1 MNRLQSWLAG
11 AMVGVA
17 VVATLAAPV
26 AAARSLDEIMAS
38 KKLIVGINPTLPPLG
53 VFNAKNEIDGVDVD
67 IARAIAEK
75 MGLSLE
81 IVQVGSP
88 DRIPFVNSG
97 KIDMVMGAMTWT
109 AERAKA
115 IDYNVPVYTEVM
127 GVLTTQKTGW
137 KDWKE
142 LDDRRCGW
150 SRSAGRRVRV
160 HRREAAEGAG
170 AAARQLPRCRAPDR
184 ADRADS
190 MVDVLDFLT
199 EHQDAQGGMERP
211 SRRPWMSSAVSVSP
225 RATKRC
231 ARDPASVVKGLNA
244 SGVIDK
250 AWQKWFGAPMLRSR
264 GEARSGKSWADA
276 PGRGDVGP
284 ARSRRSSAVAQDL
297 ITAPRR
303 T

>member
-17 VVATLAAPV
+17 VVAALAAPV

-67 IARAIAEK
+67 IARAIAAK
-75 MGLSLE
+75 MGLTLE

-109 AERAKA
+109 PERAKA
-115 IDYNVPVYTEVM
+115 IDYTVPVYTEVM
-127 GVLTTQKTGW
+127 GVLTTNKSGW

-142 LDDRRCGW
+142 LDDPK
-150 SRSAGRRVRV
+150 VRLV
-160 HRREAAEGAG
+160 QVRGTTPVKFIAEK
-170 AAARQLPRCRAPDR
+170 LPKAQVLLLDNYPDAVRAIAQDR
-184 ADRADS
+184 ADG

-199 EHQDAQGGMERP
+199 EHTKTHKVEWKTVPTPVDVYFCGIGVAKGNEALRTKL
-211 SRRPWMSSAVSVSP
+211 SSVI
-225 RATKRC
+225 KE
-231 ARDPASVVKGLNA
+231 LNA

-250 AWQKWFGAPMLRSR
+250 AWEKWFGAPMLHDPKASPLWKEL
-264 GEARSGKSWADA
+264 G
-276 PGRGDVGP
+276 
-284 ARSRRSSAVAQDL
+284 
-297 ITAPRR
+297 
-303 T
+303 

>member
-17 VVATLAAPV
+17 VVAALAAPV

-67 IARAIAEK
+67 IARAIAAK
-75 MGLSLE
+75 MGLTLE

-115 IDYNVPVYTEVM
+115 IDYTVPVYTEVM
-127 GVLTTQKTGW
+127 GVLTTKKTGW

-142 LDDRRCGW
+142 LDDPK
-150 SRSAGRRVRV
+150 VRLV
-160 HRREAAEGAG
+160 QVRGTTPVKFISEK
-170 AAARQLPRCRAPDR
+170 LPKAQVLLLDNYPDAVRAIAQDR
-184 ADRADS
+184 ADG

-199 EHQDAQGGMERP
+199 EH
-211 SRRPWMSSAVSVSP
+211 
-225 RATKRC
+225 TKTHKVEWKTVPTPVDVYFCGIGVAKGNEALRVKLS
-231 ARDPASVVKGLNA
+231 SVVKELNA

-250 AWQKWFGAPMLRSR
+250 AWEKWFGAPMLHDPKASPLWKEL
-264 GEARSGKSWADA
+264 G
-276 PGRGDVGP
+276 
-284 ARSRRSSAVAQDL
+284 
-297 ITAPRR
+297 
-303 T
+303 

>member
-26 AAARSLDEIMAS
+26 AAARTLDEIMAS

-67 IARAIAEK
+67 IARAIAAK

-115 IDYNVPVYTEVM
+115 IDYTVPVYTEVM
-127 GVLTTQKTGW
+127 GVLTTKKTGW

-142 LDDRRCGW
+142 LDDPK
-150 SRSAGRRVRV
+150 VRLV
-160 HRREAAEGAG
+160 QVRGTTPVKFISEK
-170 AAARQLPRCRAPDR
+170 LPKAQVLLLDNYPDAVRAIAQDR
-184 ADRADS
+184 ADG

-199 EHQDAQGGMERP
+199 EHTKTHKVEWKTVATPVDVYFCGIGVAKGNEALRVKL
-211 SRRPWMSSAVSVSP
+211 SSI
-225 RATKRC
+225 
-231 ARDPASVVKGLNA
+231 VKELNA

-250 AWQKWFGAPMLRSR
+250 AWEKWFGAPMLHDPKASPLWKEL
-264 GEARSGKSWADA
+264 G
-276 PGRGDVGP
+276 
-284 ARSRRSSAVAQDL
+284 
-297 ITAPRR
+297 
-303 T
+303 

>member
-67 IARAIAEK
+67 IARAIAAK
-75 MGLSLE
+75 MGLTLE

-115 IDYNVPVYTEVM
+115 IDYTVPVYTEVM
-127 GVLTTQKTGW
+127 GVLTTKKTGW

-142 LDDRRCGW
+142 LDDPK
-150 SRSAGRRVRV
+150 VRLV
-160 HRREAAEGAG
+160 QVRGTTPVKFISEK
-170 AAARQLPRCRAPDR
+170 LPKAQVLLLDNYPDAVRAIAQDR
-184 ADRADS
+184 ADG

-199 EHQDAQGGMERP
+199 EH
-211 SRRPWMSSAVSVSP
+211 
-225 RATKRC
+225 TKTHKVEWKTVPTPVDVYFCGIGVAKGNEALRVKLS
-231 ARDPASVVKGLNA
+231 SVVKELNA

-250 AWQKWFGAPMLRSR
+250 AWEKWFGAPMLHDPKASPLWKEL
-264 GEARSGKSWADA
+264 G
-276 PGRGDVGP
+276 
-284 ARSRRSSAVAQDL
+284 
-297 ITAPRR
+297 
-303 T
+303 

>member
-26 AAARSLDEIMAS
+26 AAARTLDEIMAS

-67 IARAIAEK
+67 IARAIAAK

-115 IDYNVPVYTEVM
+115 IDYTVPVYTEVM
-127 GVLTTQKTGW
+127 GVLTTKKTGW

-142 LDDRRCGW
+142 LDDPK
-150 SRSAGRRVRV
+150 VRLV
-160 HRREAAEGAG
+160 QVRGTTPVKFISEK
-170 AAARQLPRCRAPDR
+170 LPKAQVLLLDNYPDAVRAIAQDR
-184 ADRADS
+184 ADG

-199 EHQDAQGGMERP
+199 EHTKTHKVE
-211 SRRPWMSSAVSVSP
+211 WKTV
-225 RATKRC
+225 ATPVDVYFCGIGVAKGNEALRVKLS
-231 ARDPASVVKGLNA
+231 SVVKELNA

-250 AWQKWFGAPMLRSR
+250 AWEKWFGAPMLHDPKASPLWKEL
-264 GEARSGKSWADA
+264 G
-276 PGRGDVGP
+276 
-284 ARSRRSSAVAQDL
+284 
-297 ITAPRR
+297 
-303 T
+303 

>member
-67 IARAIAEK
+67 IARAIAAK

-115 IDYNVPVYTEVM
+115 IDYTVPVYTEVM
-127 GVLTTQKTGW
+127 GVLTTKKTGW

-142 LDDRRCGW
+142 LDDPK
-150 SRSAGRRVRV
+150 VRLV
-160 HRREAAEGAG
+160 QVRGTTPVKFISEK
-170 AAARQLPRCRAPDR
+170 LPKAQVLLLDNYPDAVRAIAQDR
-184 ADRADS
+184 ADG

-199 EHQDAQGGMERP
+199 EHTKTHKVE
-211 SRRPWMSSAVSVSP
+211 WKTV
-225 RATKRC
+225 ATPVDVYFCGIGVAKGNEALRVKLS
-231 ARDPASVVKGLNA
+231 SVVKELNA

-250 AWQKWFGAPMLRSR
+250 AWEKWFGAPMLHDPKASPLWKEL
-264 GEARSGKSWADA
+264 G
-276 PGRGDVGP
+276 
-284 ARSRRSSAVAQDL
+284 
-297 ITAPRR
+297 
-303 T
+303 

>member
-11 AMVGVA
+11 AMVGAA

-38 KKLIVGINPTLPPLG
+38 KKLVVGINPTLPPLG

-67 IARAIAEK
+67 IARAIAAK
-75 MGLSLE
+75 MGLTLE

-109 AERAKA
+109 PERAKA
-115 IDYNVPVYTEVM
+115 IDYTVPVYTEVM
-127 GVLTTQKTGW
+127 GVLTTKKTDW

-142 LDDRRCGW
+142 LDDPK
-150 SRSAGRRVRV
+150 VRLV
-160 HRREAAEGAG
+160 QVRGTTPVKFIAEK
-170 AAARQLPRCRAPDR
+170 LPKAQVLLLDNYPDAVRAIAQDR
-184 ADRADS
+184 ADG

-199 EHQDAQGGMERP
+199 EHTKTHKVEWKTVPTPVDVYFCGIGVAKGNEALRTKL
-211 SRRPWMSSAVSVSP
+211 SSVI
-225 RATKRC
+225 KE
-231 ARDPASVVKGLNA
+231 LNA

-250 AWQKWFGAPMLRSR
+250 AWEKWFGAPMLHDPKASPLWKEL
-264 GEARSGKSWADA
+264 G
-276 PGRGDVGP
+276 
-284 ARSRRSSAVAQDL
+284 
-297 ITAPRR
+297 
-303 T
+303 

>member
-1 MNRLQSWLAG
+1 MNRLQTWLAG

-17 VVATLAAPV
+17 VVAALAAPV

-67 IARAIAEK
+67 IARAIAAK

-115 IDYNVPVYTEVM
+115 IDYTVPVYTEVM
-127 GVLTTQKTGW
+127 GVLTTNKSGW

-142 LDDRRCGW
+142 LDDPK
-150 SRSAGRRVRV
+150 VRLV
-160 HRREAAEGAG
+160 QVRGTTPVKFISEK
-170 AAARQLPRCRAPDR
+170 LPKAQVLLLDNYPDAVRAIAQDR
-184 ADRADS
+184 ADG

-199 EHQDAQGGMERP
+199 EHTKTHKVEWKTVPTPVDVYFCGIGVAKGTEALRVKL
-211 SRRPWMSSAVSVSP
+211 SSVI
-225 RATKRC
+225 KE
-231 ARDPASVVKGLNA
+231 LNA

-250 AWQKWFGAPMLRSR
+250 AWEKWFGAPMLHDPK
-264 GEARSGKSWADA
+264 A
-276 PGRGDVGP
+276 GP
-284 ARSRRSSAVAQDL
+284 L
-297 ITAPRR
+297 WKELG
-303 T
+303 

>member
-1 MNRLQSWLAG
+1 MNRLHSWLAG
-11 AMVGVA
+11 AMVGVT
-17 VVATLAAPV
+17 VVAALAAPV

-67 IARAIAEK
+67 IARAIAAK
-75 MGLSLE
+75 MGLTLE

-115 IDYNVPVYTEVM
+115 IDYTVPVYTEVM
-127 GVLTTQKTGW
+127 GVLTTKKTGW

-142 LDDRRCGW
+142 LDDPK
-150 SRSAGRRVRV
+150 VRLV
-160 HRREAAEGAG
+160 QVRGTTPVKFISEK
-170 AAARQLPRCRAPDR
+170 LPKAQVLLLDNYPDAVRAIAQDR
-184 ADRADS
+184 ADG

-199 EHQDAQGGMERP
+199 EH
-211 SRRPWMSSAVSVSP
+211 
-225 RATKRC
+225 TKTHKVEWKTVPTPVDVYFCGIGVAKGNEALRVKLS
-231 ARDPASVVKGLNA
+231 SVVKELNA

-250 AWQKWFGAPMLRSR
+250 AWEKWFGAPMLHDPKASPLWKEL
-264 GEARSGKSWADA
+264 G
-276 PGRGDVGP
+276 
-284 ARSRRSSAVAQDL
+284 
-297 ITAPRR
+297 
-303 T
+303 